1 MNIGQRVKYLREGLD
16 MSQQEL
22 AALLD
27 YKSPSTIAKIESN
40 KNAMPLNMVARFA
53 DELDTTEEYLLGY
66 TDDPYN
72 YENDPDGRIAEIPT
86 AQYKQLHK
94 MCGGDNEKIWHAYEK
109 IQEDE
114 YNEAMQIQHDFPSD
128 DSGIEV
134 LDPIPYNPT
143 HKIPILGRISAGL
156 PIYAEQNIEG
166 YTYTD
171 LNHGAEYFALRVQG
185 DSMNAARICEGDL
198 LIVRRQSVV
207 EEGEIAVVMVDD
219 SEATVKVWHMQ
230 HGMVMLEPKSTNPIH
245 KMQFYNPKETH
256 VEILGKVVKVEI
268 CM

>member
-1 MNIGQRVKYLREGLD
+1 MTTGDRIRKLRTEQKLTQKELGEKIGVQFAAIYKYETDKVKNLKR
-16 MSQQEL
+16 QTVANL
-22 AALLD
+22 ATALHT
-27 YKSPSTIAKIESN
+27 SPAYI
-40 KNAMPLNMVARFA
+40 
-53 DELDTTEEYLLGY
+53 LGD
-66 TDDPYN
+66 TDDPYD
-72 YENDPDGRIAEIPT
+72 YENDPDDRMAEIPIAT
-86 AQYKQLHK
+86 YEHLSDL
-94 MCGGDNEKIWHAYEK
+94 CGGDGEKIWHAYEK

-114 YNEAMQIQHDFPSD
+114 YNEAMQMQHDFPSD

-198 LIVRRQSVV
+198 LIVRRQSTV
-207 EEGEIAVVMVDD
+207 EEGEIAVVMVGDN
-219 SEATVKVWHMQ
+219 EATVKVWHMQ
-230 HGMVMLEPKSTNPIH
+230 HGMVMLEPKSTNPVH
-245 KMQFYNPKETH
+245 KMQFYDPKETH
-256 VEILGKVVKVEI
+256 IEILGKVVKVEI
-268 CM
+268 RM

>member
-22 AALLD
+22 ADLLD
-27 YKSPSTIAKIESN
+27 YKSPSTIAKIERGKNDIPRN
-40 KNAMPLNMVARFA
+40 KVARFA
-53 DELDTTEEYLLGY
+53 EELFTTEEYLMGY
-66 TDDPYN
+66 TDDPYDYDRDIDN
-72 YENDPDGRIAEIPT
+72 RADEIPSEIFNHL
-86 AQYKQLHK
+86 YEVY
-94 MCGGDNEKIWHAYEK
+94 GGDLEQICHAYAK
-109 IQEDE
+109 MGEDAP
-114 YNEAMQIQHDFPSD
+114 NESRH
-128 DSGIEV
+128 
-134 LDPIPYNPT
+134 LNPIPYNPT